1 MKLAWSHLNI
11 FALMMLAGYVV
22 AFADATKLMKNKFNI
37 EKYVSDFRKLLTTP
51 AWPMYIALFSA
62 VPFFAFLTIVQSK
75 ISWYFATIVPLL
87 TLIIPYLY
95 MRITLKPLRMIIL
108 VVIVGSF
115 MIRFI
120 PATYALNITSQ
131 NDPDNVKVARCIAP
145 LQSSSVSMLVNA
157 QERQNRNVLEA
168 AQQQTET
175 SFIYGGSPAFV
186 YYSGK
191 HVEYYYKVEQYL
203 IDSMKHQLVVVSQAD
218 IDSSIDVANTTK
230 KYVPVPEC
238 TFGEWRVFSS
248 N

>member
-1 MKLAWSHLNI
+1 
-11 FALMMLAGYVV
+11 
-22 AFADATKLMKNKFNI
+22 
-37 EKYVSDFRKLLTTP
+37 
-51 AWPMYIALFSA
+51 
-62 VPFFAFLTIVQSK
+62 
-75 ISWYFATIVPLL
+75 
-87 TLIIPYLY
+87 
-95 MRITLKPLRMIIL
+95 MIIL

-203 IDSMKHQLVVVSQAD
+203 IDSMKHQL
-218 IDSSIDVANTTK
+218 DVYKRQVYTFIKALEESKLKYFVLSLSLIHISLFEIMGFYVFTT
-230 KYVPVPEC
+230 
-238 TFGEWRVFSS
+238 T
-248 N
+248 